1 MNYLDAYTRVS
12 QKSQAVEGNSL
23 VVQKEIGQKIAK
35 KLGLKFRLRD
45 ENYRSSTI
53 HYRDVLEQIKDDIV
67 SGKVRHI
74 WCIDRDRMFRD
85 MTDALL
91 FRRDYLEKH
100 NVRLY
105 EGEHGNEVKFD
116 DKESMLMYDII
127 SRFAQYENETR
138 SARSQRGKVKKL
150 KDAQKSNKSVYLGG
164 TATFGYQNINKEWV
178 VNKKESDWVQRI
190 FNAYEEGKS
199 TKDIKNHLDKEG
211 VETRRTKSGLWN
223 MVTIQ
228 KMLANRTYTGIH
240 NVHVKK
246 LERTFS
252 FKVPKIITVSQFNRV
267 QTLLQRNQKIKD
279 NNKRHDSLLGDFL
292 VCECGTSFSSEVKQ
306 KKTKNGVIKTKKYYC
321 MNKNYEW
328 RDGIDRGCNNKKSL
342 DMDRTDDVIVSR
354 VKEIALDSSFLKE
367 QTKKTVLETRNEQ
380 RRNIDA
386 ERERLEEKCQRI
398 QSTID
403 NLENQI
409 VDMEMEKTLGKKS
422 ESIAKKIIA
431 RFEEELVTQNKE
443 YSSVEMELD
452 MLNENM
458 IWVDWV
464 GQFTKNLDSST
475 KTFESKK
482 TFLEGLID
490 KIVVH
495 SEMGLNRD
503 EKEVQTGHSFDI
515 KFKMNIVNDKLEWND
530 ESDKRKGYNLRDGR
544 NTLKTGLVNEVTA
557 KADRVWSKKS
567 NEEGYKQRGK
577 SNSLFELKQ

>member
-1 MNYLDAYTRVS
+1 MNYLDVYIRVS
-12 QKSQAVEGNSL
+12 QKQQAVEGNSL
-23 VVQKEIGQKIAK
+23 VVQQEIGQKIAK
-35 KLGLKFRLRD
+35 KLSLKFRLRD

-53 HYRDVLEQIKDDIV
+53 HYRDVLEQIKDDII

-91 FRRDYLEKH
+91 FRRDYLEKY

-150 KDAQKSNKSVYLGG
+150 KDAEKSNKSVYLGG
-164 TATFGYQNINKEWV
+164 TNTFGYQNINKEWV
-178 VNKKESDWVQRI
+178 LNKEELDWVQWI

-211 VETRRTKSGLWN
+211 VATKRTKSGLWN

-240 NVHVKK
+240 TVHVKK
-246 LERTFS
+246 IERTFS

-267 QTLLQRNQKIKD
+267 QKLLQRNQRVKD
-279 NNKRHDSLLGDFL
+279 NNKRHDSLLADFL

-306 KKTKNGVIKTKKYYC
+306 KKMNNKVIKTKKYYC

-342 DMDRTDDVIVSR
+342 DMDRTDNVIVTR
-354 VKEIALDSSFLKE
+354 VKEIALNSNFLKE
-367 QTKKTVLETRNEQ
+367 QTKKNVLETSNEK

-386 ERERLEEKCQRI
+386 ERERLEDKCQRI

-409 VDMEMEKTLGKKS
+409 VDMEIEKTLGKKN

-431 RFEEELVTQNKE
+431 RFEEELVTQNEE
-443 YSSVEMELD
+443 YISVENELD

-458 IWVDWV
+458 VWVDWV
-464 GQFTKNLDSST
+464 GKFTKDLDVST

-482 TFLEGLID
+482 TLLKGLID
-490 KIVVH
+490 KIIVH
-495 SEMGLNRD
+495 SELGLNRD
-503 EKEVQTGHSFDI
+503 EEEVQIGHSFDI
-515 KFKMNIVNDKLEWND
+515 KFKIDIVNDKLTWNNK
-530 ESDKRKGYNLRDGR
+530 SDKSKGYSLQNGKKSY
-544 NTLKTGLVNEVTA
+544 KTGYVHEVTA
-557 KADRVWSKKS
+557 RAGRVWSKK
-567 NEEGYKQRGK
+567 K
-577 SNSLFELKQ
+577 